1 VARLRDRFRR
11 NRDRRV
17 RRFEMC
23 VDCGSTVCVLPPKP
37 RPVGGVDPFGA
48 GWVAL

>member
-1 VARLRDRFRR
+1 VTRFRDRFRKGA
-11 NRDRRV
+11 DRRV

-23 VDCGSTVCVLPPKP
+23 VDCGTTVRVLPPKP
-37 RPVGGVDPFGA
+37 RPVGGGDAFGP